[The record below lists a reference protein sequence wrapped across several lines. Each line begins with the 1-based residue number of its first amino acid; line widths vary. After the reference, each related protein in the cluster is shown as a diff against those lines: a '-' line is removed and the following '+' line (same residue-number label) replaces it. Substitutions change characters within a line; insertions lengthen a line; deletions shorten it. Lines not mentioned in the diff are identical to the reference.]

1 MTPTP
6 VSTDLRFSA
15 SILHADELR
24 REHLAARQTLLALQG
39 KTPCSSIIEAAAKWR
54 GYEAALACW
63 GFLLEMEL
71 RRRGMSGYPRGT
83 FTKVMLSGSAVLPE
97 WVGEND

>member
-1 MTPTP
+1 MTPSP

-24 REHLAARQTLLALQG
+24 REHLATRQTMLALQG
-39 KTPCSSIIEAAAKWR
+39 KTHSPSLSEAAARWR

-63 GFLLEMEL
+63 GYLLEMEL
-71 RRRGMSGYPRGT
+71 RRRGMRVQPRGT

-97 WVGEND
+97 WVGEID